1 MEKTILGPGIV
12 AYKNAIKK
20 EWNMVERL
28 EKSLGDDSKQ
38 FKWRGA
44 RVGYFQTDNNS
55 RNCQDFIYTKEL
67 LGEKNNDVNQ
77 THLQVHYF

>member
-44 RVGYFQTDNNS
+44 RVGYFQTDNN
-55 RNCQDFIYTKEL
+55 RLKRYRHDCFPNY
-67 LGEKNNDVNQ
+67 KN
-77 THLQVHYF
+77 